1 MSKSILMAFVFS
13 VLAWAAPETLNY
25 YRELD
30 REKNWTVQRL
40 DSAFDDLQK
49 MVDQQI
55 DHGDK
60 GQNMADIVELSV
72 MLAKRDNSD
81 YLGEIL
87 FPLYKKQPSQLMEA
101 VDRLPKKKD
110 ARLLKEIISIAVRTL
125 DDKTGTIEK

>member
-1 MSKSILMAFVFS
+1 MAFVFS